1 MLHYK
6 IHEAFMNY
14 SPDKSGLPN
23 KYGFQIKVE
32 NNKISKLNYFECIDY

>member
-23 KYGFQIKVE
+23 NHGFQIKVE